1 MRLKKEGKQ
10 ARMNTCTFSKC
21 CEYCIVCTYLYID
34 AKMGEHFA
42 WPIITPDDRC
52 CPQLSTLLSSV
63 LSLLSEY
70 PLPLFVPDSL
80 PHYWSCT
87 GCHRRINSQPRC
99 GYKSI
104 TTAPFVVSTQSCNG
118 ISDNQELLQLSHTTL
133 LLLNKYRYK
142 IHLCSSVF
150 SFAHHLFGFGGYFL
164 NA

>member
-1 MRLKKEGKQ
+1 MGGLGFKDFFQWGKQ
-10 ARMNTCTFSKC
+10 ASQK
-21 CEYCIVCTYLYID
+21 EYLHLLQMLWILYCMYID

-87 GCHRRINSQPRC
+87 GCHRRINSGHCSPGVDIRVSPPPLLLFQHNRVM
-99 GYKSI
+99 GLVI
-104 TTAPFVVSTQSCNG
+104 TRSCC
-118 ISDNQELLQLSHTTL
+118 SFSHTTL
-133 LLLNKYRYK
+133 LLLNKYT
-142 IHLCSSVF
+142 SSILSSPLLIISLASAVTF
-150 SFAHHLFGFGGYFL
+150 
-164 NA
+164 

>member
-1 MRLKKEGKQ
+1 MLITLNSKYTEKRINTVSNRKLGDLTSKSFMGGLGFKDFFQWGKQ
-10 ARMNTCTFSKC
+10 ASQK
-21 CEYCIVCTYLYID
+21 EYLHLLQMLWILYCMYLYID

-80 PHYWSCT
+80 PHYWSCI

-118 ISDNQELLQLSHTTL
+118 ISDNQELLQL
-133 LLLNKYRYK
+133 
-142 IHLCSSVF
+142 
-150 SFAHHLFGFGGYFL
+150 
-164 NA
+164 

>member
-1 MRLKKEGKQ
+1 MRKTGQPKGVL
-10 ARMNTCTFSKC
+10 APSPNVVN
-21 CEYCIVCTYLYID
+21 IVLYVYWCQNGR
-34 AKMGEHFA
+34 ALCVAHHYPG
-42 WPIITPDDRC
+42 W
-52 CPQLSTLLSSV
+52 SV
-63 LSLLSEY
+63 LSTVVHIVVLSVVTVSEY

-133 LLLNKYRYK
+133 LLLNKYT
-142 IHLCSSVF
+142 SSILSSPLLIISLASAVTF
-150 SFAHHLFGFGGYFL
+150 
-164 NA
+164 